1 MQKTS
6 GKNCFH
12 VCWYGCI
19 DILSLSLHVVEFL
32 LGLVLATLGDV
43 IVIDGRFEPTSHL
56 VWIWLDVSG
65 AAKEAADQPTFA
77 DVLLFFAVEW
87 LVWHLIQDLLGMS
100 FGSL

>member
-1 MQKTS
+1 MQKTL

-56 VWIWLDVSG
+56 VWIWLDIRTV
-65 AAKEAADQPTFA
+65 EQRRRRQINLLLLTFC
-77 DVLLFFAVEW
+77 
-87 LVWHLIQDLLGMS
+87 S
-100 FGSL
+100 SLP